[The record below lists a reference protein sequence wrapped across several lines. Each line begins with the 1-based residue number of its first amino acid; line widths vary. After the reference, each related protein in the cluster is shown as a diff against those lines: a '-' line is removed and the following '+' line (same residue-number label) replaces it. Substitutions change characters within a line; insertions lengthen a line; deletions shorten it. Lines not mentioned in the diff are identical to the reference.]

1 MIHCMLQ
8 IEHRNNE
15 FDMLYM
21 YWVWMVDLFSVS
33 ELIYMS
39 HFYVFVLSLYCW
51 QFFSLWAFVIF
62 PLSMY
67 MYHVSSVDLFSILS
81 FVSFLLKFMY
91 WVCTTDLFSV
101 CELFAVPGR
110 SSVYPTPVSRGRSS
124 TGAADSD
131 LHDKLLS
138 LCTVGC
144 WKVGY
149 YLIFEFSE
157 DLILPFIIKRCFFN
171 LLCLNLIFERNH
183 DIAIM
188 SFC

>member
-1 MIHCMLQ
+1 MHASNWTQKQWIWHA
-8 IEHRNNE
+8 
-15 FDMLYM
+15 M
-21 YWVWMVDLFSVS
+21 YVTSVYVWLIFS
-33 ELIYMS
+33 LWAMP
-39 HFYVFVLSLYCW
+39 HFYVYVLSLYCW

-67 MYHVSSVDLFSILS
+67 MYHVSVVDLFLILS
-81 FVSFLLKFMY
+81 YASFLFMY

-101 CELFAVPGR
+101 CELFAVPGC
-110 SSVYPTPVSRGRSS
+110 SSVYPTPVSRGRSP

-171 LLCLNLIFERNH
+171 LLCLNLILERNH

>member
-1 MIHCMLQ
+1 MNLTCYICTECGLLTYFQ
-8 IEHRNNE
+8 
-15 FDMLYM
+15 
-21 YWVWMVDLFSVS
+21 SVS
-33 ELIYMS
+33 YAPFLCICTE
-39 HFYVFVLSLYCW
+39 LYCW
-51 QFFSLWAFVIF
+51 LFFSLWAFVIF

-67 MYHVSSVDLFSILS
+67 MYHVSVVDLFSILS
-81 FVSFLLKFMY
+81 FVSFLFMY
-91 WVCTTDLFSV
+91 WLCATDLFSV

-110 SSVYPTPVSRGRSS
+110 SSVYPTPVSRGRSH

-157 DLILPFIIKRCFFN
+157 DLILPFIIKRRFFN

>member
-15 FDMLYM
+15 FDMLYICTECGWLT
-21 YWVWMVDLFSVS
+21 YFQSVS
-33 ELIYMS
+33 FAPFLYIY
-39 HFYVFVLSLYCW
+39 VLSLYCW

-67 MYHVSSVDLFSILS
+67 MYHVSVVDLFSILS
-81 FVSFLLKFMY
+81 FVSFLFMY
-91 WVCTTDLFSV
+91 WVCTTGLFSV

-110 SSVYPTPVSRGRSS
+110 SSVYPTPVSRGRSP

-157 DLILPFIIKRCFFN
+157 DLILPFIIKWCFFSI
-171 LLCLNLIFERNH
+171 CFAWI
-183 DIAIM
+183 
-188 SFC
+188 